1 MSPIVTLIRLCPNI
15 KTTVKINIL
24 ERRDNS
30 KYFFKDARNDLEE
43 ESCGPSVDIVT
54 RDIDFLINLNGKMR
68 NESFLTYKG
77 ANIVGESRYIIDF
90 ERSGDNISKKWKPK
104 E

>member
-1 MSPIVTLIRLCPNI
+1 MSPIVALIRFCPNI
-15 KTTVKINIL
+15 KTAVKTNIL

-30 KYFFKDARNDLEE
+30 KYFFKDAKNDLEE
-43 ESCGPSVDIVT
+43 DSCGPSVAIVT

-77 ANIVGESRYIIDF
+77 ANIMANRYIMDF